1 MPFMKLLIS
10 NALIVP
16 MTEQG
21 LSFHGDIGID
31 GKHIAFVGS
40 NDTSFIPDRIIDG
53 SSYIAMPALVNAHT
67 HLSMGLMRNY
77 KDDLPT
83 LQAWLA
89 EIFPIENKLSEKD
102 ILLASRLGLVE
113 LIQSGVTT
121 FADMY
126 FHPQAT
132 AEAVLEA
139 GLRASISMTLFGSLE
154 ENKHSFFERE
164 KLLGP
169 YVDRSEGRIQIDCA
183 PHAIYTCPKETY
195 QFAHSWAKDHQAV
208 LHTHLSETQI
218 EVRECVRETGK
229 TPLEYLLDI
238 GSLQDVKSLLA
249 HCVHLTDSE
258 VGLLRS
264 LDCSIVHN
272 PSSNCKLSSG
282 IAPVSTYVQSG
293 LNVALGTDG
302 ASSNNN
308 LNMVEEMHIASLLGK
323 VYTPTGH
330 KLHPY
335 DVLDMATKAG
345 AKALGLDGKIG
356 QLKAGM
362 EADIIL
368 VDVHKSHLTPLN
380 DPFSALVY
388 ATQASD
394 VDTVLCQGR
403 VLMQGRN
410 LMTLD
415 HDQVIRDVQ
424 ESWAEVQ
431 QR

>member
-1 MPFMKLLIS
+1 
-10 NALIVP
+10 
-16 MTEQG
+16 
-21 LSFHGDIGID
+21 
-31 GKHIAFVGS
+31 
-40 NDTSFIPDRIIDG
+40 
-53 SSYIAMPALVNAHT
+53 
-67 HLSMGLMRNY
+67 
-77 KDDLPT
+77 
-83 LQAWLA
+83 
-89 EIFPIENKLSEKD
+89 
-102 ILLASRLGLVE
+102 
-113 LIQSGVTT
+113 
-121 FADMY
+121 
-126 FHPQAT
+126 
-132 AEAVLEA
+132 
-139 GLRASISMTLFGSLE
+139 
-154 ENKHSFFERE
+154 
-164 KLLGP
+164 
-169 YVDRSEGRIQIDCA
+169 
-183 PHAIYTCPKETY
+183 
-195 QFAHSWAKDHQAV
+195 
-208 LHTHLSETQI
+208 
-218 EVRECVRETGK
+218 
-229 TPLEYLLDI
+229 
-238 GSLQDVKSLLA
+238 
-249 HCVHLTDSE
+249 
-258 VGLLRS
+258 
-264 LDCSIVHN
+264 
-272 PSSNCKLSSG
+272 
-282 IAPVSTYVQSG
+282 
-293 LNVALGTDG
+293 
-302 ASSNNN
+302 
-308 LNMVEEMHIASLLGK
+308 MVEEMHIASLLGK